1 MKNSVSS
8 NALSIFTR
16 DIFLTVSVLINGIL
30 IGRFLG
36 PEYYGYW
43 TILFLIPTYAEAFGR
58 TKIDLAAV
66 YFISKDK
73 RNSNSILNTINSA
86 GFIFSIIILVLFFL
100 FFDIIYEGIFSNSES
115 NLQFELALISFQFP
129 FQVFFLNY
137 CYYFLALEK
146 IKIYNQMVIIKAI
159 SFTLLLL
166 ILVFFKL
173 SLVGIIVS
181 LILSTILGFLFG
193 FIKSNNVLFSFR
205 FNFNEFKLLFK
216 YSFNFY
222 ISGLLSHFTELT
234 SRTVAVFFISP
245 VLVGFLGLG
254 QTVSRLLNRVN
265 DALNQILYSRISKL
279 KLKSAQDITAKSFRI
294 ILLILI
300 FFSLFFLIIVD
311 QFIIITYGSDFKD
324 AGLVVKII
332 LPATILFGSS
342 SLFISFFNGIGKAD
356 IVPKIQIIPLLIQ
369 IIITILL
376 TKYFSLIGAALG
388 YSIGLVLYSF
398 FLISTFLNYTKKKF
412 SELYPGKKDLKFLYS
427 FVKEKIKFIKW

>member
-1 MKNSVSS
+1 MKNSIST
-8 NALSIFTR
+8 NAFSIFVR

-36 PEYYGYW
+36 PEYFGYW
-43 TILFLIPTYAEAFGR
+43 TILLLIPSYAEAFGR

-66 YFISKDK
+66 YFISKNN

-166 ILVFFKL
+166 ILLLYKL
-173 SLVGIIVS
+173 SLTGVIIS
-181 LILSTILGFLFG
+181 FTLSTIIGFLFG
-193 FIKSNNVLFSFR
+193 FIKSNNGFFLFR

-216 YSFNFY
+216 YSLHLY
-222 ISGLLSHFTELT
+222 VSGLLSHFSELA
-234 SRTVAVFFISP
+234 SRTIAVFFISP

-254 QTVSRLLNRVN
+254 QSVSRLLNRVN
-265 DALNQILYSRISKL
+265 DALNQILYSKVSKL
-279 KLKSAQDITAKSFRI
+279 ELKSAQDISAKSFRT

-300 FFSLFFLIIVD
+300 LLSLVFLILVD
-311 QFIIITYGSDFKD
+311 QFIEITYGLEFKE
-324 AGLVVKII
+324 AGLVAKII
-332 LPATILFGSS
+332 LPGVVLFGASS
-342 SLFISFFNGIGKAD
+342 IFLSFFNGIGKANV
-356 IVPKIQIIPLLIQ
+356 IPKVQIIPLILQ
-369 IIITILL
+369 IIITTLL
-376 TKYFSLIGAALG
+376 TKYFLLIGAALG
-388 YSIGLVLYSF
+388 YSIGLLLY
-398 FLISTFLNYTKKKF
+398 STFLILKYLNFTKKNL
-412 SELYPGKKDLKFLYS
+412 SELFPGKEEFIFIKELIT
-427 FVKEKIKFIKW
+427 EKINFYK